1 MDNYIEKIMEIINKN
16 KKKLIITTS
25 ICVFSVVGLGL
36 AGATLTYNK
45 AKSNINYTT
54 EQVKEIALG
63 AVKGDVVGIRKKIE
77 LDTCSFE
84 YEVKI
89 KDENNILREVTV
101 DTNLGVI
108 TTSAATVADWVFNDT
123 ELTTGIVSKFEISG
137 TCWVETEFTVVTDW
151 VTGVIPANT
160 EASEVLITLFIVPVV
175 GVTAVNALTVAVFIE
190 SITVVLVN
198 LTLAIADVE
207 VLVTLVTNGAVV
219 IVIGLTTAFTV
230 EVVRLWRALIVFAAT
245 EDNTATLLEVIV
257 FTKFW
262 LVTLK
267 VEPTLVLDI
276 TNPLNTF
283 MLEVELAPTREVVVA
298 PILVTTSIA
307 FAPAILWT

>member
-1 MDNYIEKIMEIINKN
+1 MNNYIEKIMEIINKN

-101 DTNLGVI
+101 YKNLGVI
-108 TTSAATVADWVFNDT
+108 T
-123 ELTTGIVSKFEISG
+123 EI
-137 TCWVETEFTVVTDW
+137 
-151 VTGVIPANT
+151 
-160 EASEVLITLFIVPVV
+160 
-175 GVTAVNALTVAVFIE
+175 
-190 SITVVLVN
+190 
-198 LTLAIADVE
+198 
-207 VLVTLVTNGAVV
+207 
-219 IVIGLTTAFTV
+219 
-230 EVVRLWRALIVFAAT
+230 
-245 EDNTATLLEVIV
+245 DNY
-257 FTKFW
+257 F
-262 LVTLK
+262 
-267 VEPTLVLDI
+267 D
-276 TNPLNTF
+276 
-283 MLEVELAPTREVVVA
+283 
-298 PILVTTSIA
+298 
-307 FAPAILWT
+307 